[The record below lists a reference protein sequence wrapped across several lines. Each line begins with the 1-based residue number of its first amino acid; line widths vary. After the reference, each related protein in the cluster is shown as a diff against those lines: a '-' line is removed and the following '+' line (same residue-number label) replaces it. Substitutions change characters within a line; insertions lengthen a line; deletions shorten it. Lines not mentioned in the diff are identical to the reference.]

1 MRLKSWCT
9 SGTRV
14 QLEKFIRYVTMF
26 RITGGIM
33 QVLLVKDVP
42 GVGKAGQTKDVA
54 DGHARNF
61 LLPRGLAVL
70 ATQGAVRQAEALKLA
85 AAKREAATLQEAQT
99 LAGALNAI
107 RLSFKMKAGA
117 NDRLFGAVT
126 ANDIADRLLS
136 DHRINIDKR
145 KIELDHPIKDLGE
158 RGVPIKLHPE
168 VTAHVQ
174 VMIERETE

>member
-1 MRLKSWCT
+1 
-9 SGTRV
+9 
-14 QLEKFIRYVTMF
+14 
-26 RITGGIM
+26 M

-42 GVGKAGQTKDVA
+42 GVGKAGQTKNVA
-54 DGHARNF
+54 DGHARNY

-70 ATQGAVRQAEALKLA
+70 ATTGAVKQAESLKLA
-85 AAKREAATLQEAQT
+85 AAKRETETLQEAEL

-107 RLSFKMKAGA
+107 ELVFKVKAGA

-126 ANDIADRLLS
+126 AADIASRLEKEQQ
-136 DHRINIDKR
+136 INIDRR
-145 KIELDHPIKDLGE
+145 KIELDHPIKDLGK
-158 RGVPIKLHPE
+158 RGVPIKLHPQ